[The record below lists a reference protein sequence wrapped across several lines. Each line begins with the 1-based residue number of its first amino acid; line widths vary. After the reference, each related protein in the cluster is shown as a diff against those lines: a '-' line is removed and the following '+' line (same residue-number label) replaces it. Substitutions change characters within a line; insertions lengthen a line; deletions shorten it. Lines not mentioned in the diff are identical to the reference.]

1 MKNKREYVIED
12 EFLHNGVKAIF
23 SKKNFFSSSF
33 FLMMNKETSESFQ
46 RLESIL
52 NKEEGIVIKNLFV
65 PNSEHTSNIVNLDE
79 NFEYKYSVY
88 GRNRDVLLSM
98 PKELC
103 DAIYTK
109 DVSKNLIIMPADCCC
124 IGLYDYSTNLRAII
138 HAGYKGIRDKII
150 PKTIEILVK
159 EGMDLRKAKT
169 ICFPS
174 ISFENYEVGKEIGE
188 DFLKLISDM
197 GLNRENCIKYNIE
210 KESYNLNLKKIQ
222 IEQIKSSGILEDNI
236 KIMNF
241 DTFSDKD
248 EYGNYSFHSYRRDRD
263 EWRNIAILTG
273 ETMK

>member
-1 MKNKREYVIED
+1 MRNKKNYLIED
-12 EFLHNGVKAIF
+12 KFLGEGVKAIF
-23 SKKNFFSSSF
+23 SKKSFFSGSY
-33 FLMMNKETSESFQ
+33 FLMMNPTTSQSFL
-46 RLESIL
+46 RLESVL
-52 NKEEGIVIKNLFV
+52 KKEEGITIKNLFI
-65 PNSEHTSNIVNLDE
+65 PNGEHTNNIVNLDE

-103 DAIYTK
+103 DAVYTK
-109 DVSKNLIIMPADCCC
+109 DVSKNLIIMPADCNC

-150 PKTIEILVK
+150 PKTIERLVK
-159 EGMDLRKAKT
+159 EGMDLKRVKL

-188 DFLKLISDM
+188 EFLKLISDM
-197 GLNRENCIKYNIE
+197 GLNRENHIKYNAE

-248 EYGNYSFHSYRRDRD
+248 EYGNYSFHSYRRDRN
-263 EWRNIAILTG
+263 EFRNIALLTG
-273 ETMK
+273 GDE

>member
-1 MKNKREYVIED
+1 MRNKKNYLIED
-12 EFLHNGVKAIF
+12 KFLGEGIKAIF
-23 SKKNFFSSSF
+23 SKKSFFSGSY
-33 FLMMNKETSESFQ
+33 FLMMNQTSKESFE
-46 RLESIL
+46 RLEEVVL
-52 NKEEGIVIKNLFV
+52 KKEGIKIQNLFV
-65 PNSEHTSNIVNLDE
+65 PNAEHTSNVVNLDN
-79 NFEYKYSVY
+79 NFEYKYAVY
-88 GRNRDVLLSM
+88 GKDRDILLSM

-103 DAIYTK
+103 DAIYTR
-109 DVSKNLIIMPADCCC
+109 DASKNLIIMPADCCC

-138 HAGYKGIRDKII
+138 HAGWRGIKENIIQKTMEKLKI
-150 PKTIEILVK
+150 EGLIL
-159 EGMDLRKAKT
+159 RSTKA

-174 ISFENYEVGKEIGE
+174 ISYENYEVGKEIGE

-197 GLNRENCIKYNIE
+197 ELNRENHIKYNAE

-248 EYGNYSFHSYRRDRD
+248 EYGNYSFHSYRRDKL

-273 ETMK
+273 EKEE

>member
-1 MKNKREYVIED
+1 MKNKKNYLIEED
-12 EFLHNGVKAIF
+12 FLGEGIKAIF
-23 SKKNFFSSSF
+23 SKKSFFSGSY
-33 FLMMNKETSESFQ
+33 FLMMNETSRESFIN
-46 RLESIL
+46 LESIL
-52 NKEEGIVIKNLFV
+52 KKEEGIVIKNLFV

-103 DAIYTK
+103 DAVYTK

-124 IGLYDYSTNLRAII
+124 IGLFDSSTNLRAII

-174 ISFENYEVGKEIGE
+174 ISFENYEVGKEIAE

-197 GLNRENCIKYNIE
+197 GLNRENHIKYNAE

>member
-1 MKNKREYVIED
+1 MKNKRNYLVED
-12 EFLHNGVKAIF
+12 EFFGEGVKVLF
-23 SKKNFFSSSF
+23 TKKSLFSSSF
-33 FLMMNKETSESFQ
+33 FLMMNRETSESFQ
-46 RLESIL
+46 RLELLL

-65 PNSEHTSNIVNLDE
+65 PNSEHTNNIVNLDN
-79 NFEYKYSVY
+79 NFAYKYAVY
-88 GRNRDVLLSM
+88 GRSRDVLLSM

-103 DAIYTK
+103 DSIYTR
-109 DVSKNLIIMPADCCC
+109 DASKNLIIMPADCCC
-124 IGLYDYSTNLRAII
+124 IGLFDSSTNLRAII

-197 GLNRENCIKYNIE
+197 GLNRENYIKYNAE

-222 IEQIKSSGILEDNI
+222 VEQLKDSGISLQNI
-236 KIMNF
+236 RIMDL
-241 DTFSDKD
+241 DTFSAED
-248 EYGNYSFHSYRRDRD
+248 ENGNYSFHSYRRDRD

>member
-1 MKNKREYVIED
+1 MKNKRNYLVED
-12 EFLHNGVKAIF
+12 EFFGEGVKVLF
-23 SKKNFFSSSF
+23 TKKSLFSSSF
-33 FLMMNKETSESFQ
+33 FLMMNRETSESFQ

-65 PNSEHTSNIVNLDE
+65 PNSEHTNNIVNLDN
-79 NFEYKYSVY
+79 NFAYKYAVY
-88 GRNRDVLLSM
+88 GRSRDVLLSM

-103 DAIYTK
+103 DSIYTR
-109 DVSKNLIIMPADCCC
+109 DASKNLIIMPADCCC
-124 IGLYDYSTNLRAII
+124 IGLFDSSTNLRAII

-174 ISFENYEVGKEIGE
+174 ISFENYEVGKEIAE

-273 ETMK
+273 EKEE

>member
-23 SKKNFFSSSF
+23 SKKDFFSSSF

-46 RLESIL
+46 RLESVL
-52 NKEEGIVIKNLFV
+52 KKEEGIVIKNLFV
-65 PNSEHTSNIVNLDE
+65 PNSEHTNNIVNLDN
-79 NFEYKYSVY
+79 NFAYKYAVY
-88 GRNRDVLLSM
+88 GRSRDVLLSM

-103 DAIYTK
+103 DSIYTR
-109 DVSKNLIIMPADCCC
+109 DASKNLIIMPADCCC
-124 IGLYDYSTNLRAII
+124 IGLFDSSTNLRAII

-174 ISFENYEVGKEIGE
+174 ISFENYEVGKEIAE

-273 ETMK
+273 EKEE

>member
-1 MKNKREYVIED
+1 MRDEKAYLIED
-12 EFLHNGVKAIF
+12 KFMGSNVKAVF
-23 SKKNFFSSSF
+23 SKKTFFSSSF
-33 FLMMNKETSESFQ
+33 FLMMNRETSESFK
-46 RLESIL
+46 RLEDELKRENIKI
-52 NKEEGIVIKNLFV
+52 NKFYV
-65 PNSEHTSNIVNLDE
+65 PNAEHTDAIINLDK
-79 NFEYKYSVY
+79 NPDWKYAVY
-88 GRNRDVLLSM
+88 GKNRDVLLNM
-98 PKELC
+98 PKGLC
-103 DAIYTK
+103 DSIYTRDK
-109 DVSKNLIIMPADCCC
+109 DKVLAVMPADCCC
-124 IGLYDYSTNLRAII
+124 IGLFDSSTNLRAII

-150 PKTIEILVK
+150 PKTIERLVK
-159 EGMDLRKAKT
+159 EGMDLKRVKL

-188 DFLKLISDM
+188 EFLKLISDM

-273 ETMK
+273 EKEE